1 MPDNPTPD
9 APPRRTGLTFDR
21 GQTEKGREVIGTTK
35 QPVDIC
41 LMVIRLPA
49 MATGNDARSRI
60 LDAATRRLA
69 DHGYAGTSLK
79 AVAEDVGIRAP
90 SLLYHFPSKGALRD
104 AVLEGLLSRWKDLV
118 PAVLVAATT
127 GRDRFDGALGLMIGF
142 FAEEPRRARLLV
154 RESLDRPDAVRALVT
169 AHLSP
174 WMPLLTEYIE
184 LGQREGR
191 VHKDLDATAYVT
203 EVVLLA
209 VAHFAMGPIALSIGS
224 ATDHAWEARRSAELR
239 RLCNAALYLPRP
251 EADDSL
257 NEEHQDG

>member
-1 MPDNPTPD
+1 MSN
-9 APPRRTGLTFDR
+9 
-21 GQTEKGREVIGTTK
+21 
-35 QPVDIC
+35 
-41 LMVIRLPA
+41 
-49 MATGNDARSRI
+49 GNDVRSRI

-69 DHGYAGTSLK
+69 ERGYAGTSLK
-79 AVAEDVGIRAP
+79 AVADDVGLRAP
-90 SLLYHFPSKGALRD
+90 SLLYHFPSKAALRD

-127 GRDRFDGALGLMIGF
+127 GRDRFEGALGLMLGF

-169 AHLSP
+169 AHLAP

-191 VHKDLDATAYVT
+191 VHPDLDSTAYVT
-203 EVVLLA
+203 EVVLLV

-224 ATDHAWEARRSAELR
+224 ATDQAWEARRLAELR

-251 EADDSL
+251 EPARSMT
-257 NEEHQDG
+257 EEPHDG